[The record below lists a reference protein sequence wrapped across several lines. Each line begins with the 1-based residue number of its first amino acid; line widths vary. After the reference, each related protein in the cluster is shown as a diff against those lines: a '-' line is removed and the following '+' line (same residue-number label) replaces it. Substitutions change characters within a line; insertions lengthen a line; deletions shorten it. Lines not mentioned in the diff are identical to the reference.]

1 MSDRP
6 EAQIHVIFSVPLAE
20 GETVDEARRE
30 LTAWIDER
38 LRQGT
43 YEVITAAPYPLPVAA
58 IIQRDA
64 RYRSLKALNDDL
76 RQLASRTLNAL
87 DGLGLGHR
95 GTLWGSWVALTQQD
109 ALDSAID
116 ANLKRKL
123 DRLGALAE
131 VIGKALSAVEDF
143 DRVKGDLDRVWDG
156 IDREISAFRREEE
169 ESLKF

>member
-1 MSDRP
+1 
-6 EAQIHVIFSVPLAE
+6 
-20 GETVDEARRE
+20 
-30 LTAWIDER
+30 
-38 LRQGT
+38 
-43 YEVITAAPYPLPVAA
+43 
-58 IIQRDA
+58 
-64 RYRSLKALNDDL
+64 
-76 RQLASRTLNAL
+76 
-87 DGLGLGHR
+87 
-95 GTLWGSWVALTQQD
+95 VALAQQD

-156 IDREISAFRREEE
+156 IDREINAVRRDE

>member
-87 DGLGLGHR
+87 DGLGLGRR
-95 GTLWGSWVALTQQD
+95 GTLWGSWVALAQQD